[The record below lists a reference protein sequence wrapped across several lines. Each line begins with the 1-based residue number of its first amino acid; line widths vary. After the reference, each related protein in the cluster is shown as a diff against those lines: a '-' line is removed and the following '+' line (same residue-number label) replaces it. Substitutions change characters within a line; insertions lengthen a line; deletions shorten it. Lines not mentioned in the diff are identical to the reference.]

1 MTFEKIGFFGLG
13 LIGGSIAK
21 TIKRV
26 DPGIKLYA
34 TSGRAS
40 TVEEAHKLGLI
51 ENSEPLE
58 AEMFSDMD
66 LVILC
71 APVTENLKFM
81 KKLKGV
87 LKGTTLV
94 TDVGS
99 VKGDIHGIAKA
110 LGMEECFIGGHPMA
124 GSEKTGLANAT
135 DHLLE
140 NAYYII
146 TPTGKNTDEQVEAMM
161 GFAKKLGAIPLVL
174 DHEIHDRSTAAISHL
189 PHMIAYSLINMV
201 INADDESETMKTIAA
216 GGFRDVTRIAASSPD
231 MWEAICLSNR
241 EKILESMDSFLQYF
255 GKLRGYVEKSDSDK
269 LMTFFGDAAEYRNSL
284 FVNKPGA
291 IRKTYEFYVDLLD
304 ELGGIATVSGI
315 LADAGVSIKNIGIV
329 HNREF
334 EEGVLRLEL
343 YDEKS
348 LEEAVDRLAEKGYVV
363 HKR

>member
-1 MTFEKIGFFGLG
+1 MKFEKIGFYGLG

-26 DPGIKLYA
+26 DPDIRLYA
-34 TSGRAS
+34 ASGRRS
-40 TVEEAHKLGLI
+40 TVEEAYKLGLI

-58 AEMFSDMD
+58 AEEFSEMD

-81 KKLKGV
+81 RKLKEV
-87 LKGTTLV
+87 LKGNTLV
-94 TDVGS
+94 SDVGS
-99 VKGDIHGIAKA
+99 VKGDIHAA
-110 LGMEECFIGGHPMA
+110 ACELGMEDVFVGGHPMA

-135 DHLLE
+135 DRMLE

-146 TPTGKNTDEQVEAMM
+146 TPTGKNTDEQVAKMQD
-161 GFAKKLGAIPLVL
+161 FAKTLGAIPLVL
-174 DHEIHDRSTAAISHL
+174 DYRIHDRSTAAISHL

-201 INADDESETMKTIAA
+201 KAEDDESETMRTIAA
-216 GGFRDVTRIAASSPD
+216 GGFRDVTRIAASSPY

-241 EKILESMDSFLQYF
+241 DKILEAMDTFSEYF
-255 GKLRGYVEKSDSDK
+255 GRIRKSVESSDSHQ
-269 LMTFFGDAAEYRNSL
+269 LLEYFSDAAEYRNSL

-304 ELGGIATVSGI
+304 ELGGIATVSCI
-315 LADAGVSIKNIGIV
+315 LAFAGISIKNIGIV
-329 HNREF
+329 HNREY

-343 YDEKS
+343 YDGESMDK
-348 LEEAVDRLAEKGYVV
+348 AVEILGKRGYTV
-363 HKR
+363 HRR